1 MNMNKNLLGAA
12 AVMIVLATAAGA
24 HAQSRRSSAA
34 RSSAATSTAPSAV
47 AQAPLPQGPTITGM
61 CVYSN
66 AQALG
71 ESSVGKAYAT
81 RMQQLQA
88 QAAAEISGQQTQL
101 QTQEK
106 ALVAKRATLSQ
117 EQFAQQ
123 AQPLQQQEQALNQ
136 TADART
142 RDLRYTAA
150 RQQQRLAAVLE
161 PLVRNAYVGH
171 HCSVLLNGESVMAA
185 NRDMD
190 LTKEV
195 SNALNSTMTTIT
207 FDRETAPAQ

>member
-1 MNMNKNLLGAA
+1 
-12 AVMIVLATAAGA
+12 
-24 HAQSRRSSAA
+24 
-34 RSSAATSTAPSAV
+34 
-47 AQAPLPQGPTITGM
+47 
-61 CVYSN
+61 
-66 AQALG
+66 
-71 ESSVGKAYAT
+71 
-81 RMQQLQA
+81 MQQLQA
-88 QAAAEISGQQTQL
+88 QAAAEISGQQTSL

-161 PLVRNAYVGH
+161 PLVRAAYEGH
-171 HCSVLLNGESVMAA
+171 HCSVLLNGDNVMAA

-190 LTKEV
+190 LTQEV
-195 SNALNSTMTTIT
+195 VTALNGKMTTIT

>member
-1 MNMNKNLLGAA
+1 MNKNLLGATA
-12 AVMIVLATAAGA
+12 TILVLATAAGA
-24 HAQSRRSSAA
+24 HAQSRRSSAP
-34 RSSAATSTAPSAV
+34 RSSGAAPAAASPSSEP
-47 AQAPLPQGPTITGM
+47 PLAQGPTITGM

-71 ESSVGKAYAT
+71 QSQVGKAYAA

-101 QTQEK
+101 QTEEK
-106 ALVAKRATLSQ
+106 ALVAKRATLNQ
-117 EQFAQQ
+117 EQFQQQ
-123 AQPLQQQEQALNQ
+123 AQPLSAREQALNQ
-136 TADART
+136 TADIRT

-150 RQQQRLAAVLE
+150 HQQQRLAAVLE
-161 PLVRNAYVGH
+161 PLVRTAYEGH
-171 HCSVLLNGESVMAA
+171 HCSVLLNGDSVMAA

-190 LTKEV
+190 LTHEV
-195 SNALNSTMTTIT
+195 VTALDGRMSTIT

>member
-1 MNMNKNLLGAA
+1 MNKNLFGAA
-12 AVMIVLATAAGA
+12 AMIVLATSAGA

-34 RSSAATSTAPSAV
+34 RSSAAPAAAASAPT
-47 AQAPLPQGPTITGM
+47 QAPLAQGPAITGL

-66 AQALG
+66 AQALAA
-71 ESSVGKAYAT
+71 SAAGKAYST

-101 QTQEK
+101 QTEEK
-106 ALVAKRATLSQ
+106 ALVAKRATLNQ

-123 AQPLQQQEQALNQ
+123 AQPLQAREQALNQ

-150 RQQQRLAAVLE
+150 RQTQRLGSVLE
-161 PLVRNAYVGH
+161 PLVRAAYEGH
-171 HCSVLLNGESVMAA
+171 HCSVLINGDGIMAA

-190 LTKEV
+190 LTTEV
-195 SNALNSTMTTIT
+195 IRALDAKMTTIT

>member
-1 MNMNKNLLGAA
+1 MNKNLIGAA
-12 AVMIVLATAAGA
+12 AVLLVLATAAGA
-24 HAQSRRSSAA
+24 DAQARHAGTHST
-34 RSSAATSTAPSAV
+34 SAATTTAPPAA
-47 AQAPLPQGPTITGM
+47 AQTPLAEGPAIPGM

-71 ESSVGKAYAT
+71 TSAVGKAYAN

-88 QAAAEISGQQTQL
+88 QAAAELSGQQNEI
-101 QTQEK
+101 QTEEK

-117 EQFAQQ
+117 EQFTQQ
-123 AQPLQQQEQALNQ
+123 AQPLQAREQALNQ

-150 RQQQRLAAVLE
+150 HQQQRLGVVLE
-161 PLVRNAYVGH
+161 PLVRAAYEQH
-171 HCSVLLNGESVMAA
+171 HCSVLINGDGVMAA
-185 NRDMD
+185 NREMD
-190 LTKEV
+190 LTTEV
-195 SNALNSTMTTIT
+195 VTALNSRMTTIT